1 MLGALSTFQAG
12 ALALGAG
19 SAALGATSA
28 YQQAQFSKEMAN
40 YNAGIAEMNAQ
51 DALRRGDEEAMK
63 VGRQGRQL
71 GGTQRAVMAAR
82 GVDIGEGTAAD
93 ILDQTDFFTISDQNT
108 VRNNAAKEAWNAR
121 AQGRGSRMQADSI
134 SPFMSAAGSLLGSAG
149 SVADKW
155 YRYSGR

>member
-1 MLGALSTFQAG
+1 MT
-12 ALALGAG
+12 LAQTASLAVSAG
-19 SAALGATSA
+19 SAVMGAAGA
-28 YQQAQFSKEMAN
+28 YQQAQVSKDMAR

-51 DALRRGDEEAMK
+51 DAIRRGEEEAIK
-63 VGRQGRQL
+63 VARQGRQV
-71 GGTQRAVMAAR
+71 GGAQRAVLAAR
-82 GVDIGEGTAAD
+82 GVDAGEGTAASL
-93 ILDQTDFFTISDQNT
+93 LDQTDFFSLSDQNT

-134 SPFMSAAGSLLGSAG
+134 SPFTSAAGSLLGSAG

>member
-1 MLGALSTFQAG
+1 MGAVG
-12 ALALGAG
+12 
-19 SAALGATSA
+19 A

-40 YNAGIAEMNAQ
+40 YNAGLAEMNAQ
-51 DALRRGDEEAMK
+51 DALRRGNEDAMK

-82 GVDIGEGTAAD
+82 GIDIGEGTAAD
-93 ILDQTDFFTISDQNT
+93 ILDQTDFFSISDQNT
-108 VRNNAAKEAWNAR
+108 VRNNAAREAWNYR
-121 AQGRGSRMQADSI
+121 SRGAVDKTQADSI

-155 YRYSGR
+155 YRYAGK